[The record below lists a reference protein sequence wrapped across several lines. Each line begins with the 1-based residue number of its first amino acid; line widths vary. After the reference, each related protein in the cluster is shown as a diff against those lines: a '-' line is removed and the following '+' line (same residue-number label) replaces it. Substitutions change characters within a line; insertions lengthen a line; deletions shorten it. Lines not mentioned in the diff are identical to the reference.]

1 MTDRD
6 KWPHEDKRAEDKR
19 AAEKADTPVAATT
32 EAVVEPV
39 FEGRSGAL
47 ALALRARNIDVQAAE
62 DLGDTGVKLT
72 VGTVTGPQ
80 VYDLEGRDATF
91 DVALAILGG
100 KP

>member
-1 MTDRD
+1 MTD
-6 KWPHEDKRAEDKR
+6 KWPHDDKRDDKRAEKPVV
-19 AAEKADTPVAATT
+19 AETT
-32 EAVVEPV
+32 EAVAPVEPV

-47 ALALRARNIDVQAAE
+47 AIALRARNIDVQAAE

-72 VGTVTGPQ
+72 VGTVTGLQ